1 MQGVVDYLVKAKEE
15 FKNVTWP
22 KKPEATRLTLLVVGG
37 SLLVGLFVGGADA
50 VLLKGLNL
58 ALSATGN

>member
-1 MQGVVDYLVKAKEE
+1 MQGIVDYLVKARDE

-22 KKPEATRLTLLVVGG
+22 TRPEAIRLTLLVVGG
-37 SLLVGLFVGGADA
+37 SLLVGLFVGGTDA

-58 ALSATGN
+58 ALNVTGN

>member
-1 MQGVVDYLVKAKEE
+1 MQGIVDYLVKAKKE

-22 KKPEATRLTLLVVGG
+22 ARPQAIRLTLLVAGG
-37 SLLVGLFVGGADA
+37 SLLVGLFVGGTDV

>member
-15 FKNVTWP
+15 FNNVTWP
-22 KKPEATRLTLLVVGG
+22 KRSEALRLTLLVVGG
-37 SLLVGLFVGGADA
+37 SLLVGLFVGGTDA

-58 ALSATGN
+58 ALSVAGN

>member
-1 MQGVVDYLVKAKEE
+1 MQDAVDYLVKAKEE
-15 FKNVTWP
+15 FENVTWP
-22 KKPEATRLTLLVVGG
+22 ARPQAIRLTLLVAGG

-50 VLLKGLNL
+50 VLLRGLNL